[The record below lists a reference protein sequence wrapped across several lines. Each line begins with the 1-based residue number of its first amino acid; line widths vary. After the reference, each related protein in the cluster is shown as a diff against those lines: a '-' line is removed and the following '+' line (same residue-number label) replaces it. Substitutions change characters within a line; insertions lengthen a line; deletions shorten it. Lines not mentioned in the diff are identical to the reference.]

1 METVMLGDSL
11 STTVHHGLEGR
22 ASSRSSAVLAGWM
35 LAEAPAAFSRVD
47 AIRCSESTDVTS
59 MSSPSSVV
67 GLTKAAADMVMQS
80 PPAACS
86 NVFYISPVSV
96 LSGKSSFFWLLRMVE
111 ISYRSSFLRRLGLSN
126 QIWTAK
132 WGNVP
137 ATATWMGTCL
147 QHVSFRAIFL
157 VLIWAQKLLHFFEL
171 LEVHQWNWMYF
182 QEFDY
187 LVILENRSWGS
198 IIYTVPFAHAIK
210 Q

>member
-59 MSSPSSVV
+59 ISSPSSVV

-111 ISYRSSFLRRLGLSN
+111 ISYRSSFLRRSGLSN

-171 LEVHQWNWMYF
+171 LEVHQWN
-182 QEFDY
+182 
-187 LVILENRSWGS
+187 
-198 IIYTVPFAHAIK
+198 
-210 Q
+210 

>member
-59 MSSPSSVV
+59 ISSPSSIV

-86 NVFYISPVSV
+86 SVFNISPVSV
-96 LSGKSSFFWLLRMVE
+96 LSGKSSFFWLLRFVE
-111 ISYRSSFLRRLGLSN
+111 ISYRSSFLQGRVSATRSGLQN
-126 QIWTAK
+126 E
-132 WGNVP
+132 G
-137 ATATWMGTCL
+137 MFLLL
-147 QHVSFRAIFL
+147 QHGWAPVCSMFL
-157 VLIWAQKLLHFFEL
+157 SEQFWAQKLLHFFEL